1 LAGTARALALTLGL
15 VFVLILVL
23 ALVVALDGAVTP
35 DAAGR
40 RDVAVGAAGAGRNIR
55 GPRRGFRAMR
65 APG

>member
-1 LAGTARALALTLGL
+1 MRSRRRIVEERMDNRQVL
-15 VFVLILVL
+15 FVKRP
-23 ALVVALDGAVTP
+23 DGAVTP

-55 GPRRGFRAMR
+55 GARRGFRAMR